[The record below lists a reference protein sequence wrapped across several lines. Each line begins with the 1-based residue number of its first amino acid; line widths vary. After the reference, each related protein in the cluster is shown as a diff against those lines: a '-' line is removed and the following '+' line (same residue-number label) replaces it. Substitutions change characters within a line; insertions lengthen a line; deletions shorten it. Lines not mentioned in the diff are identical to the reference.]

1 MASRNKV
8 DVSTGPTVRQ
18 MSSKD
23 RHAAR
28 FAEVA
33 NKQSELKREAAER
46 RARREAAAAAN
57 PERAPNAAP
66 RKPYSKRA

>member
-23 RHAAR
+23 RHAAHL
-28 FAEVA
+28 AEVA

-46 RARREAAAAAN
+46 RAKREAAAAAN
-57 PERAPNAAP
+57 PDGPPDAAP
-66 RKPYSKRA
+66 RKPRGKRA